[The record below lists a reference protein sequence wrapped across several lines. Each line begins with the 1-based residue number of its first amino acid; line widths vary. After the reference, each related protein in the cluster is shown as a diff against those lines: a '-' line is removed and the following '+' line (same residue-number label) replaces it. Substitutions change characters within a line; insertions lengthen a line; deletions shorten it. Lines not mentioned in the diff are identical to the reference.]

1 LSTESLDSVPAIEHC
16 TTCPICNRT
25 YHKDFLPIFQSGV
38 VSFLEWLTATAKLPF
53 SIDFKVIISSL
64 LMTSNYWKEIIF
76 DKASL
81 SVSRTN
87 VDALFLSLAASG
99 INKTQNTNDGIRWF
113 VGRQAPLL
121 PQPNI
126 NVTLMDATIGE
137 ANYKLDEY
145 WVGISTSTNED
156 TCSYTANST
165 PQ

>member
-1 LSTESLDSVPAIEHC
+1 
-16 TTCPICNRT
+16 
-25 YHKDFLPIFQSGV
+25 
-38 VSFLEWLTATAKLPF
+38 
-53 SIDFKVIISSL
+53 
-64 LMTSNYWKEIIF
+64 MTSNYWKEIIF

-137 ANYKLDEY
+137 AKYKLDE
-145 WVGISTSTNED
+145 
-156 TCSYTANST
+156 
-165 PQ
+165 

>member
-1 LSTESLDSVPAIEHC
+1 
-16 TTCPICNRT
+16 
-25 YHKDFLPIFQSGV
+25 
-38 VSFLEWLTATAKLPF
+38 
-53 SIDFKVIISSL
+53 
-64 LMTSNYWKEIIF
+64 MMSNYWKEIIF
-76 DKASL
+76 DKASS

-99 INKTQNTNDGIRWF
+99 IIEIQNKNDGIKWF

-145 WVGISTSTNED
+145 WVEIHQHSPMRIRVRMPQIP
-156 TCSYTANST
+156 T